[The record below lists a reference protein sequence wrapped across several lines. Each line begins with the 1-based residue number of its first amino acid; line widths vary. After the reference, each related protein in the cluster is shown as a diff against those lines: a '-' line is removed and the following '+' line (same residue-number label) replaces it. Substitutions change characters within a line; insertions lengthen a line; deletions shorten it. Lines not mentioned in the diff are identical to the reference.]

1 MRDGQRD
8 AQHSIAVPLGA
19 LPVATPD
26 PDFPRAQEEAA
37 RPGAV
42 GTATVHR
49 RNTGGPAGRLG
60 HLIAHTPLTQPA
72 AAAPSAAAAPPV
84 DGAPLTPEQAA
95 SLTAHLLAPEDDP
108 SAHCVLAWM
117 VHGPL
122 DLDALEAAVA
132 DVHLRHDELCSAYLY
147 DPEPVA
153 RPADA
158 PAPAV
163 EVLASVPDLGSA
175 LTTVREAAGDPM
187 ALSEG
192 EVWRVSLVHVTD
204 ERWVIGCAVHCVAFG
219 ARTESVLAGDLAE
232 AYNARSAALL
242 PS

>member
-19 LPVATPD
+19 LPVAASNPEFPQTPGE
-26 PDFPRAQEEAA
+26 PVRT
-37 RPGAV
+37 GTV
-42 GTATVHR
+42 GTTTAHCR
-49 RNTGGPAGRLG
+49 DARGPADRLG
-60 HLIAHTPLTQPA
+60 RPIAHVPHTHPVA
-72 AAAPSAAAAPPV
+72 VAPPV

-95 SLTAHLLAPEDDP
+95 FLTAHLLAPEDDP

-132 DVHLRHDELCSAYLY
+132 DVHRRHDALCSAYLY

-175 LTTVREAAGDPM
+175 LTTVREAAEDPM

-192 EVWRVSLVHVTD
+192 EVWRVCLVHVTD
-204 ERWVIGCAVHCVAFG
+204 ERWVIGCAVHGVAFG
-219 ARTESVLAGDLAE
+219 ARTESVLAEDLAQ